1 MTTVIALSV
10 AEHYNI
16 IIALYKVYTDEK
28 EEK

>member
-16 IIALYKVYTDEK
+16 IALYKVYTDEK